1 MSTFM
6 RKNRSISIIAA
17 AGVLA
22 FGLAGCGASNDAKK
36 DDSASKETTT
46 ASETKEDST
55 SSESSASASDSGEST
70 DSGSGVVTGDD
81 VASSVHGTP
90 VELDETPFTE
100 EDKKKGAQV
109 VADFFT
115 SSLDKKFEDACTN
128 MVARNGDAYERMDTP
143 EIREQCAA
151 QNERVLSS
159 QGITEDQAEQIK
171 QVMKPENLEIQPN
184 EDGTAKVLFQGQDLG
199 ISLLKVKGAGP
210 LVDMRNLSS

>member
-6 RKNRSISIIAA
+6 RKNRSVSIIAA

-22 FGLAGCGASNDAKK
+22 FGLAGCGASNEAKK
-36 DDSASKETTT
+36 DDSASKESTT
-46 ASETKEDST
+46 ASETKDDST
-55 SSESSASASDSGEST
+55 SSESSASASDEGS
-70 DSGSGVVTGDD
+70 DSGSGAVTGDD

-90 VELDETPFTE
+90 VELDETPFTD
-100 EDKKKGAQV
+100 EDKQKGAQV

-143 EIREQCAA
+143 EIREQCSA

-159 QGITEDQAEQIK
+159 QGISEDQAEQMK
-171 QVMKPENLEIQPN
+171 QMLTPENIEIEPN
-184 EDGTAKVLFQGQDLG
+184 GDGTAKATFQGQDLG
-199 ISLLKVKGAGP
+199 ISLLKVKGVGP
-210 LVDMRNLSS
+210 LIDMRNLPS

>member
-6 RKNRSISIIAA
+6 RKNRSVSIIAA

-55 SSESSASASDSGEST
+55 SSESSASSSDESS
-70 DSGSGVVTGDD
+70 DSGSGAVTGDD
-81 VASSVHGTP
+81 VGSSVHGTP

-115 SSLDKKFEDACTN
+115 SSLDKKFEDTCTN

-159 QGITEDQAEQIK
+159 MGISEDQAEQIK

-184 EDGTAKVLFQGQDLG
+184 DDGTAKVLFQGQDLG
-199 ISLLKVKGAGP
+199 ISLLKVKGVGP
-210 LVDMRNLSS
+210 LVDMRNLPS

>member
-6 RKNRSISIIAA
+6 RKNRSVSIIAA

-22 FGLAGCGASNDAKK
+22 FGLAGCGASNEAKK

-55 SSESSASASDSGEST
+55 SSESSASASEDAS
-70 DSGSGVVTGDD
+70 DSGSGAVTGDD
-81 VASSVHGTP
+81 VDSNVHGTP
-90 VELDETPFTE
+90 VELDETPFTD
-100 EDKKKGAQV
+100 EDKQKGAQV

-115 SSLDKKFEDACTN
+115 SSLDKKFEDACAN

-143 EIREQCAA
+143 EIREQCSA

-159 QGITEDQAEQIK
+159 QGINEEQAEQMK
-171 QVMKPENLEIQPN
+171 QMLTPENIEIEPN
-184 EDGTAKVLFQGQDLG
+184 GDGTAKATFQGQDLG
-199 ISLLKVKGAGP
+199 ISLLKVKGEGP
-210 LVDMRNLSS
+210 LIDMRNLS

>member
-6 RKNRSISIIAA
+6 RKNRSVSIIAA

-55 SSESSASASDSGEST
+55 SSESSASASDESS
-70 DSGSGVVTGDD
+70 DSGSGAVTGDD
-81 VASSVHGTP
+81 VGSSVHGTP

-128 MVARNGDAYERMDTP
+128 MVARNGGAYERMDTP

-159 QGITEDQAEQIK
+159 QGISEDQAEQIK
-171 QVMKPENLEIQPN
+171 QMMKPENLEIQPN
-184 EDGTAKVLFQGQDLG
+184 DDGTAKVLFQGQDLG
-199 ISLLKVKGAGP
+199 ISLLKVKGVGP

>member
-70 DSGSGVVTGDD
+70 DSGSGAVTGDD

-115 SSLDKKFEDACTN
+115 S
-128 MVARNGDAYERMDTP
+128 
-143 EIREQCAA
+143 
-151 QNERVLSS
+151 
-159 QGITEDQAEQIK
+159 
-171 QVMKPENLEIQPN
+171 
-184 EDGTAKVLFQGQDLG
+184 
-199 ISLLKVKGAGP
+199 
-210 LVDMRNLSS
+210 

>member
-1 MSTFM
+1 MDF
-6 RKNRSISIIAA
+6 K
-17 AGVLA
+17 G
-22 FGLAGCGASNDAKK
+22 
-36 DDSASKETTT
+36 SAETTT

-55 SSESSASASDSGEST
+55 SSESSASSSDESS
-70 DSGSGVVTGDD
+70 DSGSGAVKGDD
-81 VASSVHGTP
+81 VGSSVHGTP

-115 SSLDKKFEDACTN
+115 SSLDKKFEDACAN

-143 EIREQCAA
+143 EIREQCTA

-184 EDGTAKVLFQGQDLG
+184 DDGTAKVLFQGQDLG
-199 ISLLKVKGAGP
+199 ISLLKVKGVGP

>member
-1 MSTFM
+1 M

-55 SSESSASASDSGEST
+55 SSESSASSSDESS
-70 DSGSGVVTGDD
+70 DSGSGAVKGDD
-81 VASSVHGTP
+81 VGSSVHGTP

-115 SSLDKKFEDACTN
+115 SSLDKKFEDACAN

>member
-6 RKNRSISIIAA
+6 RKNRSVSIIAA

-55 SSESSASASDSGEST
+55 SSESSASSSDESS
-70 DSGSGVVTGDD
+70 DSGSGAVKGDD
-81 VASSVHGTP
+81 VGSSVHGTP

-128 MVARNGDAYERMDTP
+128 MVARNGGAYERMDTP

-184 EDGTAKVLFQGQDLG
+184 DDGTAKVLFQGQDLG

>member
-6 RKNRSISIIAA
+6 RKNRSVSIIAA

-55 SSESSASASDSGEST
+55 SSESSASSSDESS
-70 DSGSGVVTGDD
+70 DSGSGAVTGDD
-81 VASSVHGTP
+81 VGSSVHGTP

-115 SSLDKKFEDACTN
+115 SSLDKKFEDACAN

-159 QGITEDQAEQIK
+159 QGISEDKAAQIK
-171 QVMKPENLEIQPN
+171 QMITPESLEIQPN
-184 EDGTAKVLFQGQDLG
+184 DDGTAKVLFRGQDLG
-199 ISLLKVKGAGP
+199 ISLLKVKGVGP

>member
-6 RKNRSISIIAA
+6 RKNRSVSIIAA

-55 SSESSASASDSGEST
+55 SSESSASSSDEGS
-70 DSGSGVVTGDD
+70 DSGSGAVTGDD
-81 VASSVHGTP
+81 VGSSVHGTP

-115 SSLDKKFEDACTN
+115 SSLDKKFEDACAN

-151 QNERVLSS
+151 
-159 QGITEDQAEQIK
+159 
-171 QVMKPENLEIQPN
+171 
-184 EDGTAKVLFQGQDLG
+184 
-199 ISLLKVKGAGP
+199 
-210 LVDMRNLSS
+210 